1 MSDSN
6 THLQRT
12 VVRLPKSPNHH
23 YYPYW
28 HANWT
33 PNYTCLHPPHVL
45 EFFSRPLVFLELFMF
60 LPPDVAPIQYSYI
73 YYYNHLPL
81 LVYHYHFWL
90 VSHHQWVLLYLEVPQ
105 DLSSTP
111 TRMVETNHFDH
122 FDQNRNSISEG
133 RKWSSYSLW
142 QWIHLWACCV
152 LDLSAVFD
160 TVDLI
165 YYKD

>member
-45 EFFSRPLVFLELFMF
+45 EFFSQPLVFLELFMF
-60 LPPDVAPIQYSYI
+60 LPPDLATIRYSYI

-90 VSHHQWVLLYLEVPQ
+90 VSHHQCILLYLEVPQ

-111 TRMVETNHFDH
+111 TRMVETNHFDLRTYR
-122 FDQNRNSISEG
+122 NRTETALVKVANDLLIASDSELISVPVV
-133 RKWSSYSLW
+133 Y
-142 QWIHLWACCV
+142 
-152 LDLSAVFD
+152 
-160 TVDLI
+160 
-165 YYKD
+165 